1 MSHQQ
6 LTHVAPVDPV
16 IPEAKP
22 AIEAPCDTR
31 ALKKVRAAFAERTPI
46 AILVDD
52 GNRRAHQVLDHFLVA
67 PGESA
72 DVVRVTEPFLD
83 SLTFMRHVIVALG
96 FQPTDLSLAD
106 MESILRMFL
115 SYQKTHSQRTIIC
128 VEEAQD
134 QGAWVL
140 DKMCQFVALEEENE
154 FGLLI
159 VLSGRRNMVGALA
172 EPPLDSLTGADR
184 VIVTVAPPALQ
195 DTREVVRQCV
205 ESDGQVDVGQ
215 VFDFRAITRIHKLS
229 AGVPDTIGTLCGEC
243 VHMLDKEDE
252 TLVTAGIVNKAARSL
267 GLHDSSQG
275 GEYGLSD
282 DEAGGSGA
290 TGDSSGQL
298 IVRRNGR
305 VVQTLM
311 VDKESLLIGR
321 DKHCDI
327 CLTSPVVSRQH
338 ALIINAPAGVK
349 LVDLGSTNGSVVNG
363 ERVERCSLQENEVIV
378 IGDTRIEFVAADYGP
393 IAFETGPAPT
403 QSTGDDSVFAP
414 DEVDEGTRIMA
425 VERGNAS

>member
-6 LTHVAPVDPV
+6 LTPVAPVNPV
-16 IPEAKP
+16 IPEDRP
-22 AIEAPCDTR
+22 AIEVPCDTR
-31 ALKKVRAAFAERTPI
+31 ALEKVKAAFSERTPI

-52 GNRRAHQVLDHFLVA
+52 GNHRAQQVLDHFLA
-67 PGESA
+67 SPGEIA
-72 DVVRVTEPFLD
+72 DVVRITEPFLD

-115 SYQKTHSQRTIIC
+115 SYQKTHGQRTIIC

-140 DKMCQFVALEEENE
+140 DKMCQFVTLEEENG
-154 FGLLI
+154 FGLLV
-159 VLSGRRNMVGALA
+159 VLSGPRNMVGALA
-172 EPPLDSLTGADR
+172 EPPLDTLAGADR
-184 VIVTVAPPALQ
+184 VIVTVAPPALG
-195 DTREVVRQCV
+195 DTREIIRQCV
-205 ESDGQVDVGQ
+205 ESDGQYDVGQ

-229 AGVPDTIGTLCGEC
+229 SGVPDTIGTLCGEC

-267 GLHDSSQG
+267 GLCST
-275 GEYGLSD
+275 GEYGLPE
-282 DEAGGSGA
+282 DEAVDTSA
-290 TGDSSGQL
+290 TGASSGQL
-298 IVRRNGR
+298 IVRRDGR

-311 VDKESLLIGR
+311 VDQESLIIGR

-338 ALIINAPAGVK
+338 ALIINSPAGVK
-349 LVDLGSTNGSVVNG
+349 LVDLGSTNGSIVNG
-363 ERVERCSLQENEVIV
+363 ERVERCALEENEVIV

-393 IAFETGPAPT
+393 IAFETAPAPT
-403 QSTGDDSVFAP
+403 AELDEDTLLTP
-414 DEVDEGTRIMA
+414 DEEGEGTRLMA
-425 VERGNAS
+425 VERSSAS

>member
-6 LTHVAPVDPV
+6 LTPVAPVNPV
-16 IPEAKP
+16 IPEERH
-22 AIEAPCDTR
+22 AIEVPCDTR
-31 ALKKVRAAFAERTPI
+31 ALEKVKAAFSERTPI

-52 GNRRAHQVLDHFLVA
+52 GNHRAKQVLDQFLA
-67 PGESA
+67 SPGETA
-72 DVVRVTEPFLD
+72 DVVRITEPFLD

-115 SYQKTHSQRTIIC
+115 SYQKTHGQRTIIC

-140 DKMCQFVALEEENE
+140 DKMCQFVTLEEENG
-154 FGLLI
+154 FGLLV
-159 VLSGRRNMVGALA
+159 VLSGPRNMVGALA
-172 EPPLDSLTGADR
+172 EPPLDTLAGADR
-184 VIVTVAPPALQ
+184 VIVTVAPPALG

-205 ESDGQVDVGQ
+205 ESDGQADVGQ

-252 TLVTAGIVNKAARSL
+252 TLVTAGIVNKAAQSL
-267 GLHDSSQG
+267 GLYST
-275 GEYGLSD
+275 GEYGLPV
-282 DEAGGSGA
+282 DEAGDTNA
-290 TGDSSGQL
+290 TGASSGQL

-311 VDKESLLIGR
+311 VDRESLIIGR

-338 ALIINAPAGVK
+338 ALIINSPAGVK
-349 LVDLGSTNGSVVNG
+349 LVDLGSTNGSIVNG
-363 ERVERCSLQENEVIV
+363 ERVERCALEENEVIV

-393 IAFETGPAPT
+393 IAFETGPAPAPT
-403 QSTGDDSVFAP
+403 PEVEEDTVLTP
-414 DEVDEGTRIMA
+414 DEEGEGTRLMA
-425 VERGNAS
+425 VERSNAS

>member
-6 LTHVAPVDPV
+6 LTPVAPVSPV
-16 IPEAKP
+16 IPEETP
-22 AIEAPCDTR
+22 AIEVPCDTR
-31 ALKKVRAAFAERTPI
+31 ALKKVQEAFAERMPI

-52 GNRRAHQVLDHFLVA
+52 GNHRAKHVLDRFLET
-67 PGESA
+67 PGETT
-72 DVVRVTEPFLD
+72 DVVRISEPFLD

-115 SYQKTHSQRTIIC
+115 SYQKTHGQRTVIC
-128 VEEAQD
+128 VEEAHD

-140 DKMCQFVALEEENE
+140 DKMCQFVALEEENG
-154 FGLLI
+154 FGLLV
-159 VLSGRRNMVGALA
+159 VLSGPKNMVGALA
-172 EPPLDSLTGADR
+172 EPPLDALTGADR
-184 VIVTVAPPALQ
+184 VIVTVAPPALG

-205 ESDGQVDVGQ
+205 ESECEADVGQ

-252 TLVTAGIVNKAARSL
+252 TLVTAGIVNKAAQSL
-267 GLHDSSQG
+267 GLYST
-275 GEYGLSD
+275 GEYGLAE
-282 DEAGGSGA
+282 DEPGSTNA
-290 TGDSSGQL
+290 TGASSGQL

-311 VDKESLLIGR
+311 VDRESLIIGR

-338 ALIINAPAGVK
+338 ALTVNSPAGVK

-363 ERVERCSLQENEVIV
+363 ERVERCALEQNEVIV

-393 IAFETGPAPT
+393 IAFDTAPEHPT
-403 QSTGDDSVFAP
+403 SEAEEDSVLTP
-414 DEVDEGTRIMA
+414 DEEGEGTRLMA
-425 VERGNAS
+425 VERSNAS